1 LFDDMAPFAEMLDT
15 AYGGNNYATTMAT
28 LRQRIDNPD
37 LTPSAQV
44 LAAARES
51 GGYFKYAKHM
61 AQQHHAS
68 LLAEPLNAE
77 TTARFEASVVDSLA
91 EQNAME
97 ASDTVS
103 FEEYVAAYYR

>member
-1 LFDDMAPFAEMLDT
+1 
-15 AYGGNNYATTMAT
+15 
-28 LRQRIDNPD
+28 
-37 LTPSAQV
+37 
-44 LAAARES
+44 
-51 GGYFKYAKHM
+51 
-61 AQQHHAS
+61 
-68 LLAEPLNAE
+68 LNAE